1 VSTRIKGCKDE
12 SRCTTKKGQG
22 NLHLH

>member
-1 VSTRIKGCKDE
+1 VSTRIEGCKGE